1 MYDFLRGTVAALD
14 ASGRLTLDVNG
25 VGYSLRI
32 SEQTRRRI
40 PLDGQ
45 TVTVHVR
52 LLVKEDDLVL
62 FGFSDSAERAAF
74 DLLTSVQMV
83 GPVVAMAVLSA
94 LGVAE
99 LRRVLIHRDVAALRK
114 VKGVGPKSA
123 ERIALELAD
132 KVERIPAPLYAPVP
146 GASSAIQV
154 VEEVH
159 RALIVLGFDRKD
171 AGDALAK
178 VSRPGLDAE
187 ALLRLAL
194 AVLR

>member
-1 MYDFLRGTVAALD
+1 
-14 ASGRLTLDVNG
+14 
-25 VGYSLRI
+25 
-32 SEQTRRRI
+32 
-40 PLDGQ
+40 
-45 TVTVHVR
+45 VTVHVR

-132 KVERIPAPLYAPVP
+132 KVERIPAPLDAPVP